1 LRKFI
6 KKMIKNYIDNYKNFP
21 REIWILTLMTFI
33 NRAGTMVIPFLS
45 KYMKENLHFTYNQI
59 GWVMVFFG
67 VGSMI
72 GTWLSGK
79 LSDYF
84 GFYKIMI
91 FSLFTSGL
99 VFLVLQYI
107 TTFEGL
113 CIAILILTS
122 IADMFRPAMLVS
134 LNTYTKKENR
144 TRSLTLVRAAINLGF
159 LFGPILGGII
169 IMQAGYRY
177 LFYVDGAS
185 CILAILIF
193 ISFVKERKLPH
204 KLKKYSTDNDRYI
217 IIKDKPFLLH
227 LVITTITGILFFQI
241 FTTLPL
247 YYKERFAWSEID
259 SGLLLSMNGLLILV
273 FELPLVNYVKKKKI
287 DNLKIISLGLLLMI
301 GSYSILLIQWSW
313 ILIIMMIF
321 MTFGVMFTF
330 PFASSF
336 AMNRAYKSHEGKYMA
351 TFTISY
357 SIAHILSTKTSMGII
372 QNYGYNT
379 NWIFLTI
386 LASVGLL
393 LSLYLS
399 KIVKK
404 ETILTKNKIVSSLF
418 KLQ

>member
-1 LRKFI
+1 
-6 KKMIKNYIDNYKNFP
+6 MIKNYIDNYKNFP

-79 LSDYF
+79 LSDHF

-169 IMQAGYRY
+169 IMQAGYKY

-313 ILIIMMIF
+313 TLVIMMIL